1 MANIE
6 IFKKFGVSSV
16 ASNVTY
22 SASLNVFTGNG
33 YTSAAGNNYFNAFRF
48 AEGIL
53 IKEDVGVGYAHTFL
67 NGIRIFDLSS
77 KTLLCERSY
86 HCCYYDKNYVKSQSI
101 DMLRKLVMDAAK
113 SDNVYLLESDVRA
126 HVVRIVNDAFITNQM
141 EMMNKQLKLLK

>member
-16 ASNVTY
+16 SSNVTY
-22 SASLNVFTGNG
+22 STSLNVFHSTG
-33 YTSAAGNNYFNAFRF
+33 YTSVAGNNYFNAFRF

-77 KTLLCERSY
+77 KTLLCERTY
-86 HCCYYDKNYVKSQSI
+86 HCCFYNKEYVKNESV
-101 DMLRKLVMDAAK
+101 DMLRKLVMSAAE
-113 SDNVYLLESDVRA
+113 SDNVSLLESDVQA
-126 HVVRIVNDAFITNQM
+126 HVMRIVNDAFVTNQM

>member
-6 IFKKFGVSSV
+6 IFNKFGVSVS
-16 ASNVTY
+16 SSVTY
-22 SASLNVFTGNG
+22 SSSLNVFTGNG

-53 IKEDVGVGYAHTFL
+53 IKENVGVGYAHTFL

-86 HCCYYDKNYVKSQSI
+86 HCCFYSKDYVKSQSI
-101 DMLRKLVMDAAK
+101 DMLRTLVINAAK
-113 SDNVYLLESDVRA
+113 SDNVYLLESDVQN
-126 HVVRIVNDAFITNQM
+126 HVTRIVNDAFVTNQM
-141 EMMNKQLKLLK
+141 DMMNKQLRLLK

>member
-53 IKEDVGVGYAHTFL
+53 IKEDVGVGYVHTFL

-101 DMLRKLVMDAAK
+101 DMLCKLVMDAAK
-113 SDNVYLLESDVRA
+113 SDNVHLLETDVQN
-126 HVVRIVNDAFITNQM
+126 HVSRIVNDAFITNQM
-141 EMMNKQLKLLK
+141 EMMNKQLKVLK